1 MPHVTT
7 HYRVIVTAGRHRQ
20 PRNQNT
26 WIEPNP
32 QSDADVLSN
41 SVITPYAPPQL
52 AYAQDGKPQ
61 VATFLFWSATDGV
74 NGQTTTSQTLTQTV
88 GTASMT
94 LTAWYLPPGG
104 IGGNGGP
111 GYVVDAFSDA
121 KGDFVDD
128 TFVTVHDASNAVNAA
143 LTSEANVDGVVDT
156 PNLEKLDA
164 AAGVA
169 STGESFEHWITV
181 AEPGEAQP
189 AVVGQEDTLAA
200 GTSGIAIASYH
211 KANIPL
217 PKQSGEREGWVILG
231 GIAVDGGGWEFPIG
245 HPGGGGPVG
254 PWGPYLGRIL
264 RATGVASLGAQLQH
278 SAEIAKLAFAEVETA
293 TKQLGSQLAQG
304 AREG

>member
-32 QSDADVLSN
+32 QSDAEV
-41 SVITPYAPPQL
+41 VAGTMITPYAPPEL
-52 AYAQDGKPQ
+52 AYEQNGKPQ
-61 VATFLFWSATDGV
+61 IATFLFWSATDGT
-74 NGQTTTSQTLTQTV
+74 NGQTTTSQTLTQSV
-88 GTASMT
+88 GSAPMT

-104 IGGNGGP
+104 IGNGGP

-121 KGDFVDD
+121 KGDFIDD
-128 TFVTVHDASNAVNAA
+128 TFVTVRDASNAENAA
-143 LTSEANVDGVVDT
+143 LTTEANVDGVIDT

-164 AAGVA
+164 VAGVG

-181 AEPGEAQP
+181 AEPGQTQP
-189 AVVGQEDTLAA
+189 VVAGQEDTLAA

-211 KANIPL
+211 KANVPL
-217 PKQSGEREGWVILG
+217 PNVSVPREGWVILG
-231 GIAVDGGGWEFPIG
+231 GIAVDGPGWEFPIG

-254 PWGPYLGRIL
+254 PWGPFVGRVM
-264 RATGVASLGAQLQH
+264 RAAGVSSLGAQFDQ
-278 SAEIAKLAFAEVETA
+278 AAEVNRIAVAEVNA
-293 TKQLGSQLAQG
+293 AVKQLNAQVG
-304 AREG
+304 KTVERG